1 MQRLN
6 SLNCQDLP
14 KMTSYSE
21 TIQAIKSE
29 CAKINI
35 SFSKEGDG
43 RLTSAIKETEYLT
56 LLKQNLVNNYP
67 LFSIEIPKERFW
79 YDIKI
84 NQIPINLKI
93 TVGGTDNAFN
103 KVAII
108 YTISGEETHK
118 KNMNYN
124 QWFKLIQDAPKKT
137 TRNKMTEYH
146 YLVVHKDTG
155 QILLKSILDIHTYK
169 TNPCNILQINWNN
182 EFKYIE
188 SFIPDSHF
196 KQKIKE
202 LLRTIQ
208 NSLNQFISSM
218 NEFCECNIN
227 ELAV

>member
-1 MQRLN
+1 M
-6 SLNCQDLP
+6 SA
-14 KMTSYSE
+14 YSE

-56 LLKQNLVNNYP
+56 LLKQHINDNYP
-67 LFSIEIPKERFW
+67 HFTVEIPKERFW

-84 NQIPINLKI
+84 NEIPINLKI

-108 YTISGEETHK
+108 YTISGQDTTK

-124 QWFKLIQDAPKKT
+124 QWFKTIQDSPKKSI
-137 TRNKMTEYH
+137 RNKSTEYH

-182 EFKYIE
+182 EFKYID
-188 SFIPDSHF
+188 SCIQDSHF
-196 KQKIKE
+196 KLKIKK
-202 LLRTIQ
+202 LLQTVQ

-218 NEFCECNIN
+218 NEFCETDID
-227 ELAV
+227 ELTV

>member
-1 MQRLN
+1 M
-6 SLNCQDLP
+6 SD
-14 KMTSYSE
+14 YSE
-21 TIQAIKSE
+21 TIQAIKTE

-43 RLTSAIKETEYLT
+43 RLTSAIKETEYLN
-56 LLKQNLVNNYP
+56 LLKLNLTTNYP
-67 LFSIEIPKERFW
+67 SFTIEIPKERFW

-108 YTISGEETHK
+108 YTISGQDTSK

-137 TRNKMTEYH
+137 TRNKATEYH

-196 KQKIKE
+196 KLKIKQ
-202 LLRTIQ
+202 LLQTVQ

-218 NEFCECNIN
+218 NEFCECNIS
-227 ELAV
+227 ELII

>member
-1 MQRLN
+1 M
-6 SLNCQDLP
+6 SA
-14 KMTSYSE
+14 YSE
-21 TIQAIKSE
+21 TVQAIKSE

-43 RLTSAIKETEYLT
+43 RLTSAIKETEYLA
-56 LLKQNLVNNYP
+56 LLKQHINDNFP
-67 LFSIEIPKERFW
+67 HFTIEIPKERFW

-108 YTISGEETHK
+108 YTISGQDTAK

-124 QWFKLIQDAPKKT
+124 QWFKYIQDAPKKT
-137 TRNKMTEYH
+137 TRNKSTEYH

-182 EFKYIE
+182 EFKYID
-188 SFIPDSHF
+188 SCIQDSHF
-196 KQKIKE
+196 KLKIKK
-202 LLRTIQ
+202 LLQTVQ

-218 NEFCECNIN
+218 NEFCETNID